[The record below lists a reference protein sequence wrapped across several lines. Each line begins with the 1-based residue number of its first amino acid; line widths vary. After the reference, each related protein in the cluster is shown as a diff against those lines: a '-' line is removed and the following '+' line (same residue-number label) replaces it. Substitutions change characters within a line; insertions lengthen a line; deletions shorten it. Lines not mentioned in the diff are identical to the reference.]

1 MYTGG
6 ELASCTSQDA
16 AAKASFIAGAGT
28 ARTAIEAFA
37 TIPGFAASA
46 DNGFKQQSR
55 TQASTSIRGIG
66 QSLPMPLMPI
76 GQADVAEAGL
86 ISQAIPASA
95 GAPASNPITSTA
107 TN

>member
-6 ELASCTSQDA
+6 EFVSGTSPTA
-16 AAKASFIAGAGT
+16 AAKAGFTAGT
-28 ARTAIEAFA
+28 RELRTAIEAFA

-46 DNGFKQQSR
+46 DHGFKQQSCP
-55 TQASTSIRGIG
+55 QASTSIRGIG
-66 QSLPMPLMPI
+66 QSLPMSLIPI
-76 GQADVAEAGL
+76 GQTNAEASP
-86 ISQAIPASA
+86 ISQAIPGSA